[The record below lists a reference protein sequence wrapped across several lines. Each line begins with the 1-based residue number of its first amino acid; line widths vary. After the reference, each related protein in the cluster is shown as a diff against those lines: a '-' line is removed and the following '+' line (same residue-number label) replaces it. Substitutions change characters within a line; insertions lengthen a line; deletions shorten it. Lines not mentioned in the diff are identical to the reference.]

1 MKKKTIL
8 FVILVFLLSIFTFT
22 SCDNAP
28 KDDSQGTGGGC
39 AEQWKPFFCEYT
51 ADKETYDLSDVTLTF
66 SFGYLDYDAL
76 RDYYNYCVYRN
87 EQDKIVDPGYD
98 LSELLPIKF
107 YLFFKS
113 FGNMHYVKTID
124 NIASEEY
131 RGRGS
136 HVEDITVPEELFY
149 NEYGLIQFM
158 ITDAEDGVPTVTEGS
173 NFCRFYYHKEG
184 ETVRISN
191 EDLAPEYKYQF
202 RNRTNTLVNFSHYSD
217 SSRQDF
223 CAIIVT
229 SYKEP
234 SDTSDL
240 QAKVYLGRL
249 YDEKEKSI
257 PAVDIYIEAEN
268 ASGEKKRILAKTIDD
283 YMTDKYRCKRT
294 YDYYGRVREVIF
306 NHYETISIPNDFFNG
321 ENGKIDLHVCESG
334 TQNILTEVGFK
345 YKIVFFDYGDEKSCY
360 YGLSYS

>member
-8 FVILVFLLSIFTFT
+8 FVILAFLLSIFTFT

-39 AEQWKPFFCEYT
+39 DEQWKPFFCEYT

-66 SFGYLDYDAL
+66 SFGYLGYDAL
-76 RDYYNYCVYRN
+76 RDYYNHCVYRN
-87 EQDKIVDPGYD
+87 EQDKIVYPGYD

-113 FGNMHYVKTID
+113 FGNKHYVKTID

-131 RGRGS
+131 RGDDN

-158 ITDAEDGVPTVTEGS
+158 ITDAEDAEAKS
-173 NFCRFYYHKEG
+173 YYRHSSCRFFYHKEG
-184 ETVRISN
+184 KTVRISN

-202 RNRTNTLVNFSHYSD
+202 EHVNGMRAAYS
-217 SSRQDF
+217 SL
-223 CAIIVT
+223 
-229 SYKEP
+229 
-234 SDTSDL
+234 SDL
-240 QAKVYLGRL
+240 TQQDYCAYVCRTTKELSETNDFPIRFYLGRL

-283 YMTDKYRCKRT
+283 YMTDKYLCKRT

-360 YGLSYS
+360 YGLS

>member
-66 SFGYLDYDAL
+66 SFGYLDYDTL

-124 NIASEEY
+124 NIACEEY
-131 RGRGS
+131 RGRGN

-158 ITDAEDGVPTVTEGS
+158 ITDAEDAEAKS
-173 NFCRFYYHKEG
+173 YYRHSFCGFYYHKEG

-202 RNRTNTLVNFSHYSD
+202 EHVNGMRAAYS
-217 SSRQDF
+217 SL
-223 CAIIVT
+223 
-229 SYKEP
+229 
-234 SDTSDL
+234 SDL
-240 QAKVYLGRL
+240 TQQDYCAYVCRTTKELSETNDFPIRFYLGRL

-257 PAVDIYIEAEN
+257 PAVDIYIETEN

-306 NHYETISIPNDFFNG
+306 NHYETIGIPNDYFLVSNKDKRFSIN
-321 ENGKIDLHVCESG
+321 ILVYESG
-334 TQNILTEVGFK
+334 TQNLLTEVHIKFK
-345 YKIVFFDYGDEKSCY
+345 QEDSGDFFIFGY
-360 YGLSYS
+360 

>member
-66 SFGYLDYDAL
+66 SFGYLLNEDIYE
-76 RDYYNYCVYRN
+76 YYKVYVLPELEGPIN
-87 EQDKIVDPGYD
+87 SMPD
-98 LSELLPIKF
+98 LSELPPIKF
-107 YLFFKS
+107 YLFFNS
-113 FGNMHYVKTID
+113 FGNKHYVKTIN

-131 RGRGS
+131 RGRGN
-136 HVEDITVPEELFY
+136 HVEDITVPKELFY

-158 ITDAEDGVPTVTEGS
+158 ITDAEDAEAKS
-173 NFCRFYYHKEG
+173 YSRHSFCEFYYHKEG
-184 ETVRISN
+184 EKVRISN

-202 RNRTNTLVNFSHYSD
+202 EHVNGMRAAYS
-217 SSRQDF
+217 SL
-223 CAIIVT
+223 
-229 SYKEP
+229 
-234 SDTSDL
+234 SDL
-240 QAKVYLGRL
+240 TQQDYCAYVCRTTKELSETNDFPIRFYLGRL

-294 YDYYGRVREVIF
+294 YNYYGKVREVIF
-306 NHYETISIPNDFFNG
+306 NHYETIGIPNDYFLVSNKDKRFSIN
-321 ENGKIDLHVCESG
+321 ILVYESG
-334 TQNILTEVGFK
+334 TQNLLTEVHIKFK
-345 YKIVFFDYGDEKSCY
+345 QEDSGDFFIFGY
-360 YGLSYS
+360 